1 MQVIRWMLITIR
13 MARAKHNLTLSEET
27 TAYLKKFS
35 NMSKIVDEAIE
46 LHKVRD
52 KLVMKPAKGEIIS
65 IIG

>member
-1 MQVIRWMLITIR
+1 